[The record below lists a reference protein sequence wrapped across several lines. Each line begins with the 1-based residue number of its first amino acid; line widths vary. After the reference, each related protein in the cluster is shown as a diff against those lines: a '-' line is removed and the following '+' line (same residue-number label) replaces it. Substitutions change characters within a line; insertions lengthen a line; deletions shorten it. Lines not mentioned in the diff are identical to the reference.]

1 MRYQRGGGSMDGM
14 MISGFI
20 VRSEQII
27 YGLFPTMEAAEAW
40 ADKMIVLTSIEPVYV
55 PTFNRG

>member
-1 MRYQRGGGSMDGM
+1 MEGM
-14 MISGFI
+14 MISIKPGMMVSGFI

-27 YGLFPTMEAAEAW
+27 YGLFPTVEAAQAW
-40 ADKMIVLTSIEPVYV
+40 ANMMTVSTVIEPVYA

>member
-1 MRYQRGGGSMDGM
+1 MEGM

-20 VRSEQII
+20 VRADLII
-27 YGLFPTMEAAEAW
+27 YGLFPTYEAAQAW
-40 ADKMIVLTSIEPVYV
+40 ADVMTVDTVIEPVYV

>member
-1 MRYQRGGGSMDGM
+1 MEGM
-14 MISGFI
+14 IISGFI

-27 YGLFPTMEAAEAW
+27 YGLFPTVEAAQSW
-40 ADKMIVLTSIEPVYV
+40 ANMMTVSTAIEPVYA

>member
-1 MRYQRGGGSMDGM
+1 MEGM

-20 VRSEQII
+20 VRSEQIT
-27 YGLFPTMEAAEAW
+27 YGLFPTVEAAEAW
-40 ADKMIVLTSIEPVYV
+40 ADKMIVLTNIEPVYA

>member
-1 MRYQRGGGSMDGM
+1 MGVVTMEGM

-27 YGLFPTMEAAEAW
+27 YGLFPTVEAAQAW
-40 ADKMIVLTSIEPVYV
+40 ADMMTIPVIVEPVYV

>member
-1 MRYQRGGGSMDGM
+1 MEGTTISIKAGM
-14 MISGFI
+14 MVSGFI

-27 YGLFPTMEAAEAW
+27 YGLFPTVEAAQTW
-40 ADKMIVLTSIEPVYV
+40 ANMMTVSTVIEPVYA

>member
-1 MRYQRGGGSMDGM
+1 MINGM
-14 MISGFI
+14 IVSGFI

-27 YGLFPTMEAAEAW
+27 YGLFPTMEAAQAW
-40 ADKMIVLTSIEPVYV
+40 ADMMTIPVSIEAVYA

>member
-1 MRYQRGGGSMDGM
+1 MIGM
-14 MISGFI
+14 MVNGFI

-27 YGLFPTMEAAEAW
+27 YGLFPDVVAAQAW
-40 ADKMIVLTSIEPVYV
+40 ADMMTIPVVVEPVYA